1 VKSGKHSHVCKK
13 NKSQTLIKSSIFAGF
28 LTFLWLLVRS
38 GTKPSRIVYPC
49 QRAAAAYTFYSIG
62 LFLFPI
68 FGLKLNMKD
77 VFRSRKKILSLV
89 AVIGIGLIIWN
100 LNNLNNKPGEVNL
113 VGDDVV
119 IKNNM
124 IPNPTSK
131 IFVIQNTIGEYAGT
145 KKLIELMEKN
155 NQSFY
160 KTNIKNGLI
169 SSDDVILIK
178 VNSQWD
184 QRGGTNTDLVK
195 SLIQLI
201 TEHPE
206 GFNGEIIV
214 CDNGQSQFGSDMAGG
229 SLDWKYNNAEDTS
242 QSMQKV
248 VDQFSDKYKV
258 STFLWDDITEKEVKE
273 YLDGDYKDG
282 YIVYKAPDPYTGI
295 IVSYP
300 KFKTKD
306 GTYISFKYGVW
317 DQTKNEYD
325 SNKLKVINIPVLKSH
340 SIYGVT
346 ASVKHY
352 MGIVSDKLTNHNAH
366 NSVGSGGM
374 GAQMAE
380 TRVPTLNII
389 DAIWVNVI
397 PKGGPSTP
405 YNKAYPSKI
414 IASSVDPIAL
424 DYWSAK
430 NILMPTSKEIGYT
443 NVISLDPDYQE
454 VRSFGSWLL
463 LSKEA
468 LNRAGYN
475 YTMDI
480 QKISVYVDVSQ

>member
-1 VKSGKHSHVCKK
+1 MASKKHTHECKNTPQK
-13 NKSQTLIKSSIFAGF
+13 ILNKSLIAGF

-38 GTKPSRIVYPC
+38 GTRPSRIVYPC
-49 QRAAAAYTFYSIG
+49 QRAAATYTFYSIG
-62 LFLFPI
+62 SLIFPI
-68 FGLKLNMKD
+68 FALKLNIED
-77 VFRSRKKILSLV
+77 LIISRKKILSLV
-89 AVIGIGLIIWN
+89 AVIGIGLLIWN
-100 LNNLNNKPGEVNL
+100 LNNLNNKPGEINL
-113 VGDDVV
+113 VEDNLG
-119 IKNNM
+119 IKNNLV
-124 IPNPTSK
+124 PNPTSN
-131 IFVIQNTIGEYAGT
+131 IFVIQNTAGEYSGT
-145 KKLIELMEKN
+145 KKLIKLMEKN
-155 NQSFY
+155 NQPFY
-160 KTNIKNGLI
+160 KTINNNGLI
-169 SSDDVILIK
+169 SSEDVILIK

-195 SLIQLI
+195 SLIQVI

-214 CDNGQSQFGSDMAGG
+214 CDNGQAQFGSGMAGG

-248 VDQFSDKYKV
+248 VDQFSNKYKV
-258 STFLWDDITEKEVKE
+258 STFLWDNITENEVKE
-273 YLDGDYKDG
+273 YTEGDYKDG
-282 YIVYKAPDPYTGI
+282 YIVYKESDPYTGV

-317 DQTKNEYD
+317 DQAKKEYE
-325 SNKLKVINIPVLKSH
+325 SNKLKVINVPVLKSH
-340 SIYGVT
+340 GTYGVT
-346 ASVKHY
+346 ACVKHY
-352 MGIVSDKLTNHNAH
+352 MGVVSDKLTNHNAH

-374 GAQMAE
+374 GTQMAE

-389 DAIWVNVI
+389 DAIWINTI

-405 YNKAYPSKI
+405 YNKAYQSKI
-414 IASSVDPIAL
+414 IAASTDPIAL

-430 NILMPTSKEIGYT
+430 NILMPASKEIGYT

-463 LSKEA
+463 RSKEA

-475 YTMDI
+475 FTMDI
-480 QKISVYVDVSQ
+480 EKISIYVGSQ